1 MKFLK
6 FLIRLFFPKHCVFCN
21 TVIDND
27 TDMCKNCEG
36 ELNNLRNHYPVFTRY
51 GKVKCVAPFK
61 YTGIIKKAIWIFKFR
76 NAKCNAKI
84 LAKYMIT
91 TIKRHYRNVKF
102 DCIAYVPS
110 NKIKKLIRGYNP
122 VEELYNE
129 ISQSMNL
136 FEAEPI
142 IIKIKRTKEQKKL
155 SFAKRLEN
163 LKGAFKVSEKFDM
176 RSKTVL
182 LIDDVKTTGSTIE
195 TIAKLLYESGAQQVY
210 TVLFAVNEH

>member
-1 MKFLK
+1 
-6 FLIRLFFPKHCVFCN
+6 
-21 TVIDND
+21 
-27 TDMCKNCEG
+27 
-36 ELNNLRNHYPVFTRY
+36 
-51 GKVKCVAPFK
+51 
-61 YTGIIKKAIWIFKFR
+61 
-76 NAKCNAKI
+76 
-84 LAKYMIT
+84 MIT

-163 LKGAFKVSEKFDM
+163 LKGAFKVLEKFDM

-195 TIAKLLYESGAQQVY
+195 TITKLLYESGAQQVY
-210 TVLFAVNEH
+210 TVLFAVNEN